1 MREKCC
7 RRQFVANPLRATD
20 PQTEKTGMHN
30 HALRYA
36 SSRVSGLIRC
46 PAKTG
51 DLITHPVFNQPFIH
65 PMPEHSLQ
73 TIGVIG
79 CGAMG
84 RGIVQIAALAGCSV
98 KMLDAQPGAAHS
110 AKQTLA
116 DTLEKLQ
123 HKGKLS
129 ADAVA
134 AALRCMQPVESLAAL
149 ADCDLAI
156 EAIVENLEVKRTLF
170 AELEAALRPDA
181 VLASNTS
188 SLSITAIA
196 AGCTHPERVAG
207 YHFFNPVPLMRVV
220 EVIEGVL
227 TAPQVADQLA
237 ALARRMGH
245 TPVRA
250 KDTPG
255 FVVNHAGRGYGTEA
269 LKIVGEGVADF
280 ATVDRV
286 LREAAGFRL
295 GPFELFDLTAL
306 DVSHPVMES
315 IYHQYYEEPRYRP
328 SVITAQRLTAG
339 LLGRK
344 SSQGFYTYIDGRQ
357 QVPAE
362 PTAPLARPNAVWV
375 SPVSAAACLQ
385 VQELVVALRC
395 TLDTGAAPRADSLI
409 VVTPLGEDASH
420 IAARDGLDASRVVAL
435 DLMMPLSKRRTLMT
449 TPATTAEM
457 RDAAHGL
464 FASDNVPVSVI
475 RDSAGLIA
483 PRVIATIVNIGCD
496 IAQQRIAAPADIDL
510 AVTLGLGYP
519 QGPLAMG
526 DAYGA
531 TRILAILE
539 AMLALS
545 GDPRYRPSPWL
556 RRRAQLGLSLLAE
569 EA

>member
-1 MREKCC
+1 MIDST
-7 RRQFVANPLRATD
+7 PD
-20 PQTEKTGMHN
+20 P
-30 HALRYA
+30 
-36 SSRVSGLIRC
+36 SSPQI
-46 PAKTG
+46 
-51 DLITHPVFNQPFIH
+51 
-65 PMPEHSLQ
+65 
-73 TIGVIG
+73 IGVVG

-84 RGIVQIAALAGCSV
+84 RGIVQIAALAGCEV
-98 KMLDAQPGAAHS
+98 KMFDAVPGAAHS
-110 AKQTLA
+110 AKQALA
-116 DTLEKLQ
+116 DMLEKLQ
-123 HKGKLS
+123 QKGKLT
-129 ADAVA
+129 AEAA
-134 AALRCMQPVESLAAL
+134 TAALARMRPVESLAAL

-156 EAIVENLEVKRTLF
+156 EAVVEKLEVKRALF
-170 AELEAALRPDA
+170 ADLEAVLRPA
-181 VLASNTS
+181 AILASNTS

-220 EVIEGVL
+220 EVIEGAL
-227 TAPQVADQLA
+227 TAAPVAATLA

-245 TPVRA
+245 TPIRA
-250 KDTPG
+250 QDTPG
-255 FVVNHAGRGYGTEA
+255 FVVNHAGRGFGTEA
-269 LKIVGEGVADF
+269 LRIAGEGVADF
-280 ATVDRV
+280 ATIDRV

-344 SSQGFYTYIDGRQ
+344 TGQGFYSYSDGRQ
-357 QVPAE
+357 QTPAE
-362 PTAPLARPNAVWV
+362 PAPPPARPNAVWV
-375 SPVSAAACLQ
+375 SPSVPAACAQ
-385 VQELVVALRC
+385 VQQLVVDLRC
-395 TLDTGAAPRADSLI
+395 TLDTGAVPRTDALL
-409 VVTPLGEDASH
+409 VVTPLGEDASC

-435 DLMMPLSKRRTLMT
+435 DTLTPLSRRRTLMT
-449 TPATTAEM
+449 TPATTPEM
-457 RDAAHGL
+457 RAAAHGL

-483 PRVIATIVNIGCD
+483 QRVIATIVNIGCD
-496 IAQQRIAAPADIDL
+496 IAQQQIATPADIDL

-531 TRILAILE
+531 PRLLAILD
-539 AMLALS
+539 ALLALS

-556 RRRAQLGLSLLAE
+556 RRRAQLGLSLLTE
-569 EA
+569 EI

>member
-1 MREKCC
+1 MSSH
-7 RRQFVANPLRATD
+7 FPL
-20 PQTEKTGMHN
+20 QI
-30 HALRYA
+30 L
-36 SSRVSGLIRC
+36 
-46 PAKTG
+46 
-51 DLITHPVFNQPFIH
+51 
-65 PMPEHSLQ
+65 
-73 TIGVIG
+73 GVVG

-84 RGIVQIAALAGCSV
+84 RGIVQIAALAGCTV
-98 KMLDAQPGAAHS
+98 KMLDVQPGAAAS
-110 AKQTLA
+110 ARQALA
-116 DTLEKLQ
+116 DTLAKLH

-129 ADAVA
+129 AEQMD
-134 AALRCMQPVESLAAL
+134 AALARMQPVEALPAL
-149 ADCDLAI
+149 ADCDLVI
-156 EAIVENLEVKRTLF
+156 EAVVEDLAVKRELF
-170 AELEAALRPDA
+170 AELEAVVRPDA
-181 VLASNTS
+181 LLASNTS

-196 AGCTHPERVAG
+196 AGCDHPERVAG

-220 EVIEGVL
+220 EVIKGAL
-227 TAPQVADQLA
+227 TAPAAADALVE
-237 ALARRMGH
+237 LARRMGH

-250 KDTPG
+250 ADTPG
-255 FVVNHAGRGYGTEA
+255 FIVNHAGRGFGTEA

-280 ATVDRV
+280 VTVDRV

-328 SVITAQRLTAG
+328 SVITAQRLAAG

-344 SSQGFYTYIDGRQ
+344 SGRGFYDYSDGRQ
-357 QVPAE
+357 QIE
-362 PTAPLARPNAVWV
+362 PEAAPPLARPAAVWV
-375 SPVSAAACLQ
+375 NPVAGAACQQ
-385 VQELVVALRC
+385 VQELVVALGG
-395 TLDTGAAPRADSLI
+395 TLDAGAAPRADSLI
-409 VVTPLGEDASH
+409 VVTPHGEDASF
-420 IAARDGLDASRVVAL
+420 IAARDGLDARRVVAL
-435 DLMMPLSKRRTLMT
+435 DVMMPLSKRRTLMT

-464 FASDNVPVSVI
+464 FSADGMPVSVI

-496 IAQQRIAAPADIDL
+496 IAQQRIASPADIDT

-519 QGPLAMG
+519 HGPLAMG
-526 DAYGA
+526 DAFGSA
-531 TRILAILE
+531 RILAILE

-556 RRRAQLGLSLLAE
+556 RRRAALGLSLLAE

>member
-1 MREKCC
+1 M
-7 RRQFVANPLRATD
+7 TD
-20 PQTEKTGMHN
+20 YSSPQ
-30 HALRYA
+30 
-36 SSRVSGLIRC
+36 I
-46 PAKTG
+46 
-51 DLITHPVFNQPFIH
+51 
-65 PMPEHSLQ
+65 
-73 TIGVIG
+73 IGIIG

-84 RGIVQIAALAGCSV
+84 RGIVQIAALAGCRV
-98 KMLDAQPGAAHS
+98 KMFDAVPGAAHS
-110 AKQTLA
+110 AKQVLA
-116 DTLEKLQ
+116 DTLAKLQ
-123 HKGKLS
+123 VKGKLS
-129 ADAVA
+129 TDAVTD
-134 AALRCMQPVESLAAL
+134 ALTRMEPVENLAAL

-156 EAIVENLEVKRTLF
+156 EAIIENLEVKRRLF
-170 AELEAALRPDA
+170 AELEAVLRPDA

-188 SLSITAIA
+188 SLSITALA
-196 AGCTHPERVAG
+196 AGCTHPERIAG

-227 TAPQVADQLA
+227 TAPQVADTLIK
-237 ALARRMGH
+237 LARRMGH

-255 FVVNHAGRGYGTEA
+255 FVVNHAGRAFGTEA
-269 LKIVGEGVADF
+269 LRIVGENVADVV
-280 ATVDRV
+280 TVDRV
-286 LREAAGFRL
+286 LRETAGFRL

-344 SSQGFYTYIDGRQ
+344 TGQGFYTYVDGRQ
-357 QVPAE
+357 QTPPEATASLTR
-362 PTAPLARPNAVWV
+362 PTAVWV
-375 SPVSAAACLQ
+375 SPAIPGACGQ

-395 TLDTGAAPRADSLI
+395 PLDSGATPGPDSLI
-409 VVTPLGEDASH
+409 VVTPFGEDASA
-420 IAARDGLDASRVVAL
+420 IAARDQLDARRVVAL
-435 DLMMPLSKRRTLMT
+435 DLLMPLSKRRTLMT

-475 RDSAGLIA
+475 RDSTGLIA
-483 PRVIATIVNIGCD
+483 QRVIATIVNIGCD
-496 IAQQRIAAPADIDL
+496 IAQQQIATPADIDL

-526 DAYGA
+526 DAYGPQ
-531 TRILAILE
+531 RILAILE
-539 AMLALS
+539 AMLDLS

-556 RRRAQLGLSLLAE
+556 RRRATLGLSLLE
-569 EA
+569 NEI